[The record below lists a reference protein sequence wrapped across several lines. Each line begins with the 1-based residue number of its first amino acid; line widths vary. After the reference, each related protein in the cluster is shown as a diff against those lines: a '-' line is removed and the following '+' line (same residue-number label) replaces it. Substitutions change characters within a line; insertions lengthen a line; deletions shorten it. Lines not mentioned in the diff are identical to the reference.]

1 MPTLTRSQLLA
12 LVHAALGYPDA
23 WLHAQDLALA
33 WLRLYPGDLQV
44 QAAYA
49 RLLLQRQQAEAALPI
64 VSRLCAQHPLDARL
78 HLLWV
83 QAARRQAPSA
93 AGLANTCLL
102 GLGKSPLADVP
113 VAPWGH
119 TLAALHAALS
129 QDDLPTAERHLTDLL
144 SASPDT
150 PLLAIAHLQVLA
162 ARFPQ
167 DAQTA
172 LPPVPPVYALLETYR
187 TRWPACLP
195 LLLWQAEL
203 YLTNGQEAL
212 AMNLLHRV
220 VVRDAGGD
228 VARDLW
234 GPEHRY
240 RALWPRELTM
250 PLQTSLPL
258 RLTSLLGWNGLPEGK
273 TGTDDPAR
281 GAVSHGVQA
290 PPERASVPHAS
301 PWGRWPFG
309 WREKSPKRP
318 LYLVISHK
326 NGLIEQY
333 GASGAQRVW
342 QALEEL
348 RDVLW
353 VRYDRQAALL
363 AVDDAESMAQFG
375 LEPVS
380 VVTPWNVKLA
390 LHEVQ
395 AALET
400 RGQRIGA
407 LLLVGGDG
415 ILPFH
420 RLSNPLDDDDP
431 DVPSD
436 APYGCA
442 DENYFVGQWPVGRL
456 PGDATRRVEVLL
468 VQIAQV
474 TARQGIAP
482 GGRTR
487 WACAMDFL
495 RRAWQWLW
503 KDEPLSAMG
512 YTAQVW
518 WPAALEVFQP
528 LGDAGDVLASPPV
541 ARRDFVGSGLY
552 PARLAYFNLHGRKD
566 DPAWFGQCDPRQ
578 MCEEMYPLALHPQDV
593 GRFEY
598 APRVVFS
605 EACYGAHLEERARE
619 ESVTLQFLAHGTE
632 AVVASTV
639 LAYGSLNR
647 KLLGAD
653 LLGKLFW
660 QRIRHGV
667 PAGEALRQ
675 ARLAMVAHYGGES
688 TALAAED
695 QKTLISFV
703 LYGDPMAQVRPFA
716 YLPKNGGQE
725 QRMVS
730 PVGWVDGDE
739 APGSLSP
746 QAEAQVRHIVAKYL
760 PGMQDARMRVR
771 RGRIPSQAKGPGA
784 PLPGHKVVIL
794 QKSGQFVRLTL
805 DKEDRLVRLAASRS
819 AKCEMRNAKC
829 DMRYAICEM

>member
-1 MPTLTRSQLLA
+1 MPTLTRSQLLT
-12 LVHAALGYPDA
+12 LLHAALGYPDA

-64 VSRLCAQHPLDARL
+64 VTRLCVQHPLDARL
-78 HLLWV
+78 HFLLLQV
-83 QAARRQAPSA
+83 ARRPAPST
-93 AGLANTCLL
+93 AGLANTCLV
-102 GLGKSPLADVP
+102 GLGKSPVADVP

-119 TLAALHAALS
+119 TLAALRGALA

-162 ARFPQ
+162 AQFPQ
-167 DAQTA
+167 DAQTS

-187 TRWPACLP
+187 TRWPECLP

-203 YLTNGQEAL
+203 HLTNGQEAL
-212 AMNLLHRV
+212 AMNLLHRAV
-220 VVRDAGGD
+220 ARDAGGD
-228 VARDLW
+228 VAQEVW
-234 GPEHRY
+234 GQGHRY
-240 RALWPRELTM
+240 RALWPHELTM
-250 PLQTSLPL
+250 PLQTPLPL
-258 RLTSLLGWNGLPEGK
+258 RLTSLLGWNGLPKGE
-273 TGTDDPAR
+273 TETDDLVR

-290 PPERASVPHAS
+290 PPERASVPHA
-301 PWGRWPFG
+301 PLRGRWPFG
-309 WREKSPKRP
+309 QNGKSRKRP
-318 LYLVISHK
+318 VYLVISNK
-326 NGLIEQY
+326 NGLTEQY
-333 GASGAQRVW
+333 GTPGARRVW
-342 QALEEL
+342 QALETL

-353 VRYDRQAALL
+353 ARYDGQAALL

-375 LEPVS
+375 LQPVS

-390 LHEVQ
+390 LHDVQ
-395 AALET
+395 AALGA

-407 LLLVGGDG
+407 LLLVGGDR
-415 ILPFH
+415 ILPLH

-431 DVPSD
+431 EVPSD

-468 VQIAQV
+468 AQIAQV
-474 TARQGIAP
+474 TARQGIVP

-487 WACAMDFL
+487 WARWMDFG
-495 RRAWQWLW
+495 RRTWQWLW
-503 KDEPLSAMG
+503 GDEPWSAMG

-541 ARRDFVGSGLY
+541 ARRAFVGSGLY

-566 DPAWFGQCDPRQ
+566 DPAWFGQCDPRK

-660 QRIRHGV
+660 QRIRQGM

-675 ARLAMVAHYGGES
+675 ARLAMVAHSGGES
-688 TALAAED
+688 DTIAAED

-716 YLPKNGGQE
+716 SLPKNGGQV
-725 QRMVS
+725 QRVVS
-730 PVGWVDGDE
+730 PIGLVDGEE
-739 APGSLSP
+739 APGLLSP
-746 QAEAQVRHIVAKYL
+746 QAEAQVRHIVSKYL
-760 PGMQDARMRVR
+760 PAMQDARMRVR
-771 RGRIPSQAKGPGA
+771 KGQIPSQAKGPGA
-784 PLPGHKVVIL
+784 PLAGHKVVIL

-819 AKCEMRNAKC
+819 AV
-829 DMRYAICEM
+829 